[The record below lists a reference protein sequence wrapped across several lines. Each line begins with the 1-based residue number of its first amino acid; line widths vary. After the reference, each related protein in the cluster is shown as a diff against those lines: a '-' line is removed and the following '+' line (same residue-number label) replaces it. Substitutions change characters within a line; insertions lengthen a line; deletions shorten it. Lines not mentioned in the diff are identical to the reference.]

1 MSEIPRR
8 LQRQK
13 VGSSINTNM
22 TSFNF
27 DKFRNAIAPLTS
39 RMAGFAPTVTVP
51 VKVDLSTIDGED
63 AWAWARCWTRCRALH
78 GRADLS
84 RKMDSTYA
92 EARFEDYRDAVAFK
106 LSMPEEWL

>member
-1 MSEIPRR
+1 MKK
-8 LQRQK
+8 LQII
-13 VGSSINTNM
+13 VI
-22 TSFNF
+22 
-27 DKFRNAIAPLTS
+27 LTS
-39 RMAGFAPTVTVP
+39 IFFLQACVHKLVTVP